1 MFAILAIFFYF
12 CHSRS
17 MTTHTNNDRK
27 WIPDACQLEVIHAQ
41 GGYHL
46 VLAPPG
52 CGKTQVLTERIRW
65 AHEGGGTNYKD
76 MLCLTFTNR
85 AARGMKERIC
95 THLGDRSVEDMYVG
109 NVHRFCSKFLYE
121 NNIVPAESSV
131 IDDDDAISILAR
143 YLDEDEYAVSVNLT
157 RRRQYAEVIQ
167 LAGFMHQITHNHPR
181 SLRMHPE
188 CITQN
193 DIAAMQHICR
203 VQRIPFDAKA
213 MTNIFE
219 HTDVY
224 FETAKSAAYDFGKQQ
239 IIGLLLRKMSL
250 ANHYKSY
257 KQANKL
263 LDFEDLLMLSYDA
276 LQADSAAHYKRYLWI
291 QVDEVQD
298 LNPLQL
304 AIIDALTVTEGAT
317 TVYLGDEQQAIF
329 SFMGAK
335 TDTLGAL
342 KGRCNGRIHH
352 LNVNHRSP
360 AYLLEVFNAY
370 AEQVLHID
378 KALLP
383 TTAHTPYK
391 RGNELR
397 LIDSNVVETEL
408 QEVAGIASRLFLNDH
423 METTAI
429 IVNSN
434 SDADAMSSVLQKQH
448 MPHFK
453 VSGAD
458 LFSSPDVK
466 HIFAHLNVLAN
477 ENNFIAWAR
486 LLKGLRVF
494 DSNAASRN
502 FMRALLD
509 RAMLPT
515 DFLFYENSTYIQDFY
530 EEYKN
535 REIVV
540 FDTETTGLSI
550 FSDDILQIA
559 AVTIRRGEVV
569 KGSEFKVFIATE
581 REIPRKLGDIDN
593 PIIEEMKHN
602 RLLNHAEALQL
613 FMNYVGDRTLL
624 GHNADYDYHILDHNL
639 RRYLPQID
647 LRKQCPKYFDSLKI
661 IRLLEPDLREYKLK
675 YLLSVLHLEGE
686 NSHLAD
692 ADVHATCN
700 VADYCYGKATEII
713 DSQRQFIGQKRV
725 QQRAELLRK
734 RYAER
739 YMQVRQRLYL
749 RTTEGQP
756 AMVNELID
764 FYRYMLSERLI
775 EPIDNLNRIVSYLC
789 ADMIDVLEAP
799 SLAEQLGAYIM
810 ELNTLKEADLCGSS
824 AIDDRIFVTTVHKAK
839 GLEFDNVIIFDAVE
853 GRYPNYFNRDNPV
866 AVAEDARKFYVA
878 MSRAKKRLYVAY
890 SSTRIDY
897 HNRPQPRILTRFMR
911 PIMKYFT
918 G

>member
-1 MFAILAIFFYF
+1 MI
-12 CHSRS
+12 
-17 MTTHTNNDRK
+17 TNSDRT
-27 WIPDACQLEVIHAQ
+27 WTPDACQLEVIRAQ

-52 CGKTQVLTERIRW
+52 CGKTQILTERIRT
-65 AHEGGGTNYKD
+65 AHDAGTDYAD

-85 AARGMKERIC
+85 AARGMKERIR
-95 THLGDRSVEDMYVG
+95 THLGDRSVEEVYVG
-109 NVHRFCSKFLYE
+109 NVHRFCSKFLYD
-121 NNIVPAESSV
+121 NGIIPAESSV

-143 YLDEDEYAVSVNLT
+143 YLDEDEYAVGANST

-167 LAGFMHQITHNHPR
+167 LAGFMHQIACNHPR

-193 DIAAMQHICR
+193 DVTAMRRICA
-203 VQRIPFDAKA
+203 VQRMPFDAKA
-213 MTNIFE
+213 MTDIFE

-224 FETAKSAAYDFGKQQ
+224 FETAKSDAYDFGTQQ
-239 IIGLLLRKMSL
+239 IIGVLLRKMSL
-250 ANHYKSY
+250 ACHYKSY
-257 KQANKL
+257 KQSNKL

-276 LQADSAAHYKRYLWI
+276 LRADLAAQYKRYSWI

-304 AIIDALTVTEGAT
+304 AIVDALTATGGAT

-335 TDTLGAL
+335 TDTLGVL
-342 KGRCNGRIHH
+342 KERCNGNIHH

-360 AYLLEVFNAY
+360 AYLLEVFNDY
-370 AEQVLHID
+370 AEQVLRID

-383 TTAHTPYK
+383 VTTYAPC
-391 RGNELR
+391 RLGDELR
-397 LIDSNVVETEL
+397 LVDCNVVETEL
-408 QEVAGIASRLFLNDH
+408 HEVADIVGRLFLNDDT
-423 METTAI
+423 ETTAI

-434 SDADAMSSVLQKQH
+434 SDADAMSEVLRKQR

-458 LFSSPDVK
+458 LFSSSEVK
-466 HIFAHLNVLAN
+466 QLFAHLNILAN

-486 LLKGLRVF
+486 MLKGLHVF
-494 DSNAASRN
+494 ESNAASRN

-515 DFLFYENSTYIQDFY
+515 DFLLYENSTYVQDFY
-530 EEYKN
+530 EEYEN
-535 REIVV
+535 REIVI
-540 FDTETTGLSI
+540 FDTETTGLSV
-550 FSDDILQIA
+550 FEDDILQIA
-559 AVTIRRGEVV
+559 AVTICRGEVV
-569 KGSEFKVFIATE
+569 RGSEFKVFIATE

-602 RLLNHAEALQL
+602 RLLGHAEALQL

-624 GHNADYDYHILDHNL
+624 GHNADYDYHILDYNL
-639 RRYLPQID
+639 RRYLPQVS
-647 LRKQCPKYFDSLKI
+647 LAERCPKYFDSLKL

-700 VADYCYGKATEII
+700 VVAHCYRKAADII
-713 DSQRQFIGQKRV
+713 GSQRQFIVQKRV
-725 QQRAELLRK
+725 QERAEVLRK
-734 RYAER
+734 RYVQQYLQAR
-739 YMQVRQRLYL
+739 RTLYL
-749 RTTEGQP
+749 RPTEGQP
-756 AMVNELID
+756 AMVGVLVG
-764 FYRYMLSERLI
+764 FYRYMLSERLM
-775 EPIDNLNRIVSYLC
+775 EPVDNLNRIVSYLC
-789 ADMIDVLEAP
+789 VDMIDVSAAP
-799 SLAEQLGAYIM
+799 SLAEQLSAYSM
-810 ELNTLKEADLCGSS
+810 QLNTLKEADLCGSS

-839 GLEFDNVIIFDAVE
+839 GLEFDNVVIFDAVE
-853 GRYPNYFNRDNPV
+853 GRYPNYFNKDNPIM
-866 AVAEDARKFYVA
+866 VAEDARKFYVA

-890 SSTRIDY
+890 SSVRIDY
-897 HNRPQPRILTRFMR
+897 HNRPQPRQLTRFMQ
-911 PIMKYFT
+911 PIAKYFT
-918 G
+918 T